1 MSEEAQTQVPYY
13 GSKGESH
20 SATAKMKQQ
29 LYDIFVD
36 KPVKM
41 S

>member
-1 MSEEAQTQVPYY
+1 MSEEAQTLIPYWSKSAVPHAEVIQ
-13 GSKGESH
+13 K
-20 SATAKMKQQ
+20 